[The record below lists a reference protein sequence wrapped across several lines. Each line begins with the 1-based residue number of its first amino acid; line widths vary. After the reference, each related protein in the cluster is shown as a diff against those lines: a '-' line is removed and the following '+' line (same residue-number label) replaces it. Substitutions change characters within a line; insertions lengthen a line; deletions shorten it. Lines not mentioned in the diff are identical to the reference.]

1 MLGGSRRL
9 AWLLLVVATAGLL
22 ATCGGDDDTEAG
34 AGDAETTTSE
44 EETTTSAEDTTT
56 SAAGADGDAA
66 GTVEITAVDID
77 FPDEDQQATARAGE
91 VEFVYTNE
99 GQIEHTLTIEGRE
112 EDLFLEVSSQG
123 ATDSGTIELEAGEY
137 TYYCDISG
145 HREAG
150 MEGTLTV
157 EEG

>member
-1 MLGGSRRL
+1 MVGGSRRF

-22 ATCGGDDDTEAG
+22 AACGGDDDTEAG

-56 SAAGADGDAA
+56 SAAGADGAA

-77 FPDEDQQATARAGE
+77 FPDEDQQATAPAGE

-123 ATDSGTIELEAGEY
+123 DTDSGTIELEPGEY
-137 TYYCDISG
+137 AYYCDVSG